1 MRFSTTAVVSAWLVG
16 LVLATSAMAQT
27 TQPADAAPMTLSA
40 MTTPVSPY
48 HVPRGDEPVAVELG
62 SLDKDSGYRLK
73 VGLER
78 GALWYIRLTNYLFQA
93 MTDGAKPSDHYLIL
107 SKIADPLQPGAFY
120 RPLTLRG
127 LWINDSAVPLAGAQ
141 WKLIGVEKD
150 EHDTPWRASYSLP
163 VLDERGRTVLEVRRT
178 FELAADSYEVVCRQ
192 ELVNHSDRPL
202 NVASEWLAQPDAPH
216 DAARYMGDQRTFVA
230 GYYDLD
236 WNPTGTLI
244 LSANGTVHRPQILSG
259 KQTLWPRLDLVKG
272 AAADPSKI
280 RLGWLGATN
289 RYFALVLHRPV
300 TIDPAKPIDARQ
312 VEPLDEKFAYAPP
325 LIVGQEGIGAEG
337 QDLRH
342 IFLTLRSKPVEVPA
356 GGEKNLDLSLFAG
369 PRESELF
376 SQPVYEA
383 LHFGELVR
391 YSVGCTWCLFQGLAK
406 FLLGFLKLIHA
417 FTFDWGVA
425 VIALVVAVRAIL
437 HPLTRHSQIHMT
449 KFQKQMASLQPEIEK
464 LKKKYEND
472 PRKLQTEQAKLMREK
487 GVSPAGMLGCLPMF
501 LQMPIWIALY
511 AMLYGAIELRH
522 QPAFWG
528 LFQSISGGK
537 WHFLSD
543 LSSPDAFIRFSD
555 RAISIPHDTPIFGSM
570 LGALDFSVLNI
581 LPILWA
587 VTLYFQQK
595 LMTPPAMNDQ
605 ARQTQKMMG
614 IMMWF
619 MALLFYSAPSGL
631 TLYILA
637 STGAGIL
644 DSYIVKKHI
653 QREEE
658 AGTLYARKEVRPG
671 SLRDRI
677 GKAIAAKQ
685 KDLQNV
691 QRRLEGGPGESRYKK
706 R

>member
-1 MRFSTTAVVSAWLVG
+1 MRFSTTAVVSVWLVG
-16 LVLATSAMAQT
+16 LMLATSAMAQT
-27 TQPADAAPMTLSA
+27 TQPADAAPTTLSA
-40 MTTPVSPY
+40 MTSPVSPY
-48 HVPRGDEPVAVELG
+48 HVPRGDEAVAVELG
-62 SLDKDSGYRLK
+62 SLDKDTGYRLK

-78 GALWYIRLTNYLFQA
+78 GALWYIRLTDYLFEA
-93 MTDGAKPSDHYLIL
+93 MTDGSKPSDHYLIL
-107 SKIADPLQPGAFY
+107 SKIEDPQQPGAFY

-127 LWINDSAVPLAGAQ
+127 LWIDDVAVPLGGAQ
-141 WKLIGVEKD
+141 WRLTGVDSD
-150 EHDTPWRASYSLP
+150 EQGTPWRASYSLP
-163 VLDERGRTVLEVRRT
+163 VLDERGRAVLEVRRT

-192 ELVNHSDRPL
+192 AFVNLTDAPL
-202 NVASEWLAQPDAPH
+202 RVAAEWLAQPDAPH

-244 LSANGTVHRPQILSG
+244 LSAKSAVHRPQVLDG
-259 KQTLWPRLDLVKG
+259 KQTLWPREDLVK
-272 AAADPSKI
+272 DPAKL
-280 RLGWLGATN
+280 RLGWLAATN

-300 TIDPAKPIDARQ
+300 TIDPAKPADARQ
-312 VEPLDEKFAYAPP
+312 VEPLDEKFVYAPP
-325 LIVGQEGIGAEG
+325 LVIGRPGLGDEG

-342 IFLTLRSKPVEVPA
+342 ILLAVRSRPVEAPA
-356 GGEKNLDLSLFAG
+356 HGTADLDLNLFAG
-369 PRESELF
+369 PRKAELF

-383 LHFGELVR
+383 LHFSELVR
-391 YSVGCTWCLFQGLAK
+391 YQVGCTWCLFQGLAK

-417 FTFDWGVA
+417 VTFDWGVA
-425 VIALVVAVRAIL
+425 IIALVVAVRAIL

-449 KFQKQMASLQPEIEK
+449 KFQKQMATLQPEIEK
-464 LKKKYEND
+464 LKKKYEKE

-528 LFQSISGGK
+528 LFQSVSGGG

-555 RAISIPHDTPIFGSM
+555 HAISIPRDTPIFGSM

-653 QREEE
+653 KREEE
-658 AGTLYARKEVRPG
+658 AGTLYAKKEVRPG

-677 GKAIAAKQ
+677 SKAVASKQ

-691 QRRLEGGPGESRYKK
+691 QRRLEGGQGESRYKK